1 MKPILE
7 HSEKECINVLLNLII
22 NIGTPAVKLAKK
34 HFLVLPYILM
44 FLLSFAAQAKT
55 QYVSDHLVITV
66 RTGQGTQFQIIKT
79 LESGEHVEVLEVTDT
94 GYTQIETSD
103 GTEGWVRSQYLAD
116 EPVAKEKL
124 VQSEAKLLK
133 ARTALK
139 KIKENFAALSKEH
152 KILSAAQSTLSKDK
166 KQQDAELA
174 RLNEVAKKPIILDR
188 QNRQLQEANVT
199 LEKDLQRLNQEN
211 HSLKDR
217 SQREWFIAGA
227 LVLFG
232 GMILGLIIPKL
243 RGRKRSS
250 W

>member
-1 MKPILE
+1 
-7 HSEKECINVLLNLII
+7 
-22 NIGTPAVKLAKK
+22 
-34 HFLVLPYILM
+34 M
-44 FLLSFAAQAKT
+44 FILSFSAHAET

-66 RTGQGTQFQIIKT
+66 RTGQGQTYQIIKT
-79 LESGEHVEVLEVTDT
+79 LESGAHVKVLETTDT
-94 GYTQIETSD
+94 GYTRIETSD
-103 GTEGWVRSQYLAD
+103 GTEGWVRTQYLAE
-116 EPVAKEKL
+116 EPVASEKL
-124 VQSEAKLLK
+124 VRSEARLLK
-133 ARTALK
+133 TRTALK
-139 KIKENFAALSKEH
+139 KIKEDFATLSKEH
-152 KILSAAQSTLSKDK
+152 KTLSQTQTTLSANK
-166 KQQDAELA
+166 KQLDTELA

-188 QNRQLQEANVT
+188 QNRQLQQKNVT

-232 GMILGLIIPKL
+232 GIVLGLLIPKL

>member
-1 MKPILE
+1 VK
-7 HSEKECINVLLNLII
+7 SAKNLVHI
-22 NIGTPAVKLAKK
+22 
-34 HFLVLPYILM
+34 LPYILM
-44 FLLSFAAQAKT
+44 FILSFSAQAKT

-66 RTGQGTQFQIIKT
+66 RTGQGAQFQIIKT

-94 GYTQIETSD
+94 GYTKVETSD

-116 EPVAKEKL
+116 EPVASEKL
-124 VQSEAKLLK
+124 QRAEAKLLK
-133 ARTALK
+133 TKESLN
-139 KIKENFAALSKEH
+139 KIKERFSALSKEH
-152 KILSAAQSTLSKDK
+152 KILTESQSALSKNK
-166 KQQDAELA
+166 KQLDSELA

-188 QNRQLQEANVT
+188 QNRQLQEKNVT

-211 HSLKDR
+211 YSLKDR

-232 GMILGLIIPKL
+232 GIILGLIIPKL
-243 RGRKRSS
+243 RSRKRSS

>member
-1 MKPILE
+1 
-7 HSEKECINVLLNLII
+7 
-22 NIGTPAVKLAKK
+22 VKLVKTP
-34 HFLVLPYILM
+34 FIFCLLVTT
-44 FLLSFAAQAKT
+44 LSSFTAFSAQAKT

-66 RTGQGTQFQIIKT
+66 RTGQGAQFQIIKT
-79 LESGEHVEVLEVTDT
+79 LESGEHVQVLETTDT
-94 GYTQIETSD
+94 GYTRIETVD
-103 GTEGWVRSQYLAD
+103 GTEGWVRSQYLID
-116 EPVAKEKL
+116 EPVAREKL
-124 VQSEAKLLK
+124 TYANSRLEKTQ
-133 ARTALK
+133 TALK
-139 KIKENFAALSKEH
+139 KLKESYAKLKKEHATLSKEQAS
-152 KILSAAQSTLSKDK
+152 LSTNK
-166 KQQDAELA
+166 KQLDSELA
-174 RLNEVAKKPIILDR
+174 RLNEVAKKPILLDK
-188 QNRQLQEANVT
+188 QNRELQQKNVT

>member
-1 MKPILE
+1 M
-7 HSEKECINVLLNLII
+7 
-22 NIGTPAVKLAKK
+22 KLAKK
-34 HFLVLPYILM
+34 HFLILPYILM

-66 RTGQGTQFQIIKT
+66 RTGQGAQFQIIKT

-94 GYTQIETSD
+94 GYTQVETSD
-103 GTEGWVRSQYLAD
+103 GTEGWVRTQYLAD

-124 VQSEAKLLK
+124 VRAETRLLK

-139 KIKENFAALSKEH
+139 KIKEDFASLSKEH
-152 KILSAAQSTLSKDK
+152 KILSANQSALSTDK
-166 KQQDAELA
+166 KQLDAELA

-232 GMILGLIIPKL
+232 GMILGFIIPKL
-243 RGRKRSS
+243 RGRKRST

>member
-1 MKPILE
+1 M
-7 HSEKECINVLLNLII
+7 
-22 NIGTPAVKLAKK
+22 KLAKK
-34 HFLVLPYILM
+34 HFLILPYILM
-44 FLLSFAAQAKT
+44 FLLSFSAQAKT

-66 RTGQGTQFQIIKT
+66 RTGQGAQFQIIKT

-103 GTEGWVRSQYLAD
+103 GTEGWVRTQYLAD

-124 VQSEAKLLK
+124 VRAEARLLK
-133 ARTALK
+133 ARTTLK
-139 KIKENFAALSKEH
+139 KIKEDFAALSKEH
-152 KILSAAQSTLSKDK
+152 KILSKNQSSLSSDK
-166 KQQDAELA
+166 KQLDAELA
-174 RLNEVAKKPIILDR
+174 RLNKVAKKPIILDR
-188 QNRQLQEANVT
+188 QNRQLQEKNVT

-232 GMILGLIIPKL
+232 GLILGLIIPKL

>member
-1 MKPILE
+1 M
-7 HSEKECINVLLNLII
+7 
-22 NIGTPAVKLAKK
+22 KK
-34 HFLVLPYILM
+34 HTLILPSILM
-44 FLLSFAAQAKT
+44 LILSSAAQSQT

-66 RTGQGTQFQIIKT
+66 RTGQGAQFQIIKT
-79 LESGEHVEVLEVTDT
+79 LESGEHVKVLEVTDT

-103 GTEGWVRSQYLAD
+103 GVEGWVRTQYLAE
-116 EPVAKEKL
+116 EPVASEKL
-124 VQSEAKLLK
+124 VKAEARLLK
-133 ARTALK
+133 TQTALK
-139 KIKENFAALSKEH
+139 KLKETYTTLKTEH
-152 KILSAAQSTLSKDK
+152 KTLSTSQATLSTDK
-166 KQQDAELA
+166 KQLDTELA

-188 QNRQLQEANVT
+188 QNRQLQEKNVT

-232 GMILGLIIPKL
+232 GLILGLLIPKL
-243 RGRKRSS
+243 RSRKRSS

>member
-1 MKPILE
+1 M
-7 HSEKECINVLLNLII
+7 
-22 NIGTPAVKLAKK
+22 KLAKK
-34 HFLVLPYILM
+34 HFLILPYILM
-44 FLLSFAAQAKT
+44 FLLSFSAQAKT

-66 RTGQGTQFQIIKT
+66 RTGQGAQFQIIKT

-103 GTEGWVRSQYLAD
+103 GTEGWVRTQYLAD

-124 VQSEAKLLK
+124 VRAEARLLK
-133 ARTALK
+133 ARTTLK
-139 KIKENFAALSKEH
+139 KIKEDFAALSKEH
-152 KILSAAQSTLSKDK
+152 KILSKNQSSLSSDK
-166 KQQDAELA
+166 KQLDAELA
-174 RLNEVAKKPIILDR
+174 RLNKVAKKPIILDR
-188 QNRQLQEANVT
+188 QNRQLQEKNVT

>member
-1 MKPILE
+1 M
-7 HSEKECINVLLNLII
+7 
-22 NIGTPAVKLAKK
+22 KLAQNPL
-34 HFLVLPYILM
+34 FLLASILM
-44 FLLSFAAQAKT
+44 CTASFSAQAQT

-66 RTGQGTQFQIIKT
+66 RTGQGAQFQIIKT
-79 LESGEHVEVLEVTDT
+79 LESGEHVKVLETTDT

-103 GTEGWVRSQYLAD
+103 GVEGWVRTQYLAD
-116 EPVAKEKL
+116 EPVASEKL
-124 VQSEAKLLK
+124 VKAESRLLETR
-133 ARTALK
+133 ASLK
-139 KIKENFAALSKEH
+139 KIKEKFSSLSAEH
-152 KILSAAQSTLSKDK
+152 KVLSENQLSLNTNK
-166 KQQDAELA
+166 KQLDTELA
-174 RLNEVAKKPIILDR
+174 RLNEVAKKPILLDK
-188 QNRQLQEANVT
+188 QNRELQQKNVT

-232 GMILGLIIPKL
+232 GIILGLIIPKL

>member
-1 MKPILE
+1 M
-7 HSEKECINVLLNLII
+7 
-22 NIGTPAVKLAKK
+22 KLAKK
-34 HFLVLPYILM
+34 HILILPLI
-44 FLLSFAAQAKT
+44 FIISFAVQAKT

-66 RTGQGTQFQIIKT
+66 RTGQGAQFQIIKT
-79 LESGEHVEVLEVTDT
+79 LETGEHVKVLETTDT

-103 GTEGWVRSQYLAD
+103 GIEGWVRSQYLAD

-124 VQSEAKLLK
+124 ARAEAKLIK
-133 ARTALK
+133 TRTALK
-139 KIKENFAALSKEH
+139 KIREEFAALSKDH
-152 KILSAAQSTLSKDK
+152 KVLSQQQSTLSTDK
-166 KQQDAELA
+166 KQLDTELA
-174 RLNEVAKKPIILDR
+174 RLNKIAKKPILLDR
-188 QNRQLQEANVT
+188 QNRELQNKNVT

-232 GMILGLIIPKL
+232 GLILGLIIPKL
-243 RGRKRSS
+243 RGRKRST